1 MITDNKL
8 VDIKH
13 HSFIMRSFRNRVII
27 EGFAKHKPVS
37 VILSWSH
44 QTESW
49 IKQQS
54 IQLILHTLTTE
65 IDKIVLFY
73 IHCGER
79 KIVVDKQQK
88 TSTNSQSEMC
98 GIEY

>member
-37 VILSWSH
+37 VILS
-44 QTESW
+44 
-49 IKQQS
+49 
-54 IQLILHTLTTE
+54 
-65 IDKIVLFY
+65 
-73 IHCGER
+73 
-79 KIVVDKQQK
+79 
-88 TSTNSQSEMC
+88 
-98 GIEY
+98 